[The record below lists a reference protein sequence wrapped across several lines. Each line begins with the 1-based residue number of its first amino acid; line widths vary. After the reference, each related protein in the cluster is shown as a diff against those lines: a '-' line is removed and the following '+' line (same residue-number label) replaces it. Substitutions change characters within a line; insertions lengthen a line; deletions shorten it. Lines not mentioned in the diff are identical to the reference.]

1 MGANE
6 SLLSFFE
13 EYEEK
18 SNTKQQ
24 SEVPIARELE
34 DTHKAQRAHDTKP
47 AAVKKESDIATQSHA
62 PMRLNIKKQKVSAK
76 VPSKAPA
83 KPSTTVPTKAPTRV
97 SVEVEAESTALDDFE
112 SQMSDFSN
120 AAKKLAKR
128 EAELSHKDESIQE
141 EKHKQSS
148 SNLSEADKILMMVE
162 QAKAKA
168 AKVEEVEEE
177 TFSVFDNDSN
187 DDDVEGEF
195 PSKDD
200 VLAKIRSQEGLSSE
214 LDDGDEEEEQ
224 VLPVDEEE
232 TLDDRPSPE
241 ELMRQAETYFPDEWL
256 AAYNKAWSNM
266 KNNPIS
272 AKVRAGRFRYT
283 QDHRREILPNLR
295 TDNATANELLNKKWL
310 KE

>member
-13 EYEEK
+13 EYEE

-24 SEVPIARELE
+24 SEAPIARELE
-34 DTHKAQRAHDTKP
+34 DAHKVQKAHDAKP
-47 AAVKKESDIATQSHA
+47 PAVKRESDIATQSRA
-62 PMRLNIKKQKVSAK
+62 PMKINIKKPKVST
-76 VPSKAPA
+76 KAPA
-83 KPSTTVPTKAPTRV
+83 KSPSKPSNVVSTKAPTRAPI
-97 SVEVEAESTALDDFE
+97 EREAETTALDDFE

-141 EKHKQSS
+141 EKHKPSS
-148 SNLSEADKILMMVE
+148 SHLSEADKILMMVE

-168 AKVEEVEEE
+168 AEVEDIEEE
-177 TFSVFDNDSN
+177 TFSVFDNNSDN
-187 DDDVEGEF
+187 DDIEEEEF

-214 LDDGDEEEEQ
+214 LDEEDEEEQ
-224 VLPVDEEE
+224 FLPIDEEE
-232 TLDDRPSPE
+232 TLDNRPSPE